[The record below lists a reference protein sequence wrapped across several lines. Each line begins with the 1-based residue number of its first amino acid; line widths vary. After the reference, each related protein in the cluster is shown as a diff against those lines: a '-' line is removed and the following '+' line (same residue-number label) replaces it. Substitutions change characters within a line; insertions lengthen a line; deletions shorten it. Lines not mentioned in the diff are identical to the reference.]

1 MGSPPCEMSSS
12 VRVESTSRA
21 FGPAMLIAPSAEVWL
36 TMCTVMPQVSR
47 QSIISAS
54 ASSAPEVVTV
64 R

>member
-1 MGSPPCEMSSS
+1 MSSS
-12 VRVESTSRA
+12 VSVASTSRA
-21 FGPAMLIAPSAEVWL
+21 FGPATLIAPSADVWL